1 MSAENSQAK
10 FLTGNLM
17 RHVTVMSLTSSIGLV
32 AVFAVDFVDMIF
44 ISMLG
49 HKELAAAVG
58 YAGSILFVTMSISI
72 GMSIATGA
80 LVARH
85 LGAGEIEHARLVTTH
100 VLIYAGVFACVFA
113 SVFWSFLTPL
123 TSLVGATGETLDLAV
138 DYLKIIVP
146 GMPFIMLGIAASAV
160 LRAYGD
166 ASKAMW
172 VTIIAGLV
180 NAVLDPILIFGMG
193 LELQGA
199 AIASLISRISL
210 MITAFWLLTRHYG
223 RFVRPDWGV
232 FKGDIMR
239 ITSIGFPA
247 MLTNIATP
255 IGAAYITRLM
265 AQFGEGAVAGMAIT
279 ARLTPISFAVVFAL
293 SGAIGPIVGQNFGAK
308 DMDRVSRAIR
318 DAMVF
323 TLVYVLLASLILFVL
338 RIPIADLFNAEGD
351 TRTLIYLFCGPL
363 ALTWFFNGVIFI
375 GNASFNNLGQPLT
388 STAINWGRNTVG
400 TIPFAAYGAVVW
412 GAEGVLIGQAFGGA
426 VFAVISWGI
435 TARLLRY
442 LRKHPEPPTRPSFV
456 QRARQ
461 VQLFFQRR

>member
-1 MSAENSQAK
+1 MPDTSQAK
-10 FLTGNLM
+10 FLTGSLM
-17 RHVTVMSLTSSIGLV
+17 RHVTVMSLTSSVGLV

-58 YAGSILFVTMSISI
+58 YAGSILFVTMSISV

-85 LGAGEIEHARLVTTH
+85 LGSGEVDRARLVTTH
-100 VLIYAGVFACVFA
+100 VLIYAGVFACLFA
-113 SVFWSFLTPL
+113 AVFWSFLTPL
-123 TSLVGATGETLDLAV
+123 TGLVGATGETRDLAV
-138 DYLKIIVP
+138 DYLRIIVP
-146 GMPFIMLGIAASAV
+146 GMPFIMLGMAASTV

-166 ASKAMW
+166 ARRAMW

-199 AIASLISRISL
+199 AIASLISRLSL
-210 MITAFWLLTRHYG
+210 MVTAFWLLTRRYG
-223 RFVRPDWGV
+223 GFVRPDMSV
-232 FKGDIMR
+232 LKQDIQR
-239 ITSIGFPA
+239 ITSIAFPA

-255 IGAAYITRLM
+255 IGAAYITRVM

-308 DMDRVSRAIR
+308 DMGRVSRAIR
-318 DAMVF
+318 DAVIF
-323 TLVYVLLASLILFVL
+323 TLVYVLLASLVLFIL
-338 RIPIADLFNAEGD
+338 RAPIADLFNAD
-351 TRTLIYLFCGPL
+351 DQARALIYLFCGPL

-375 GNASFNNLGQPLT
+375 GNASFNNLGRPLT
-388 STAINWGRNTVG
+388 STAINWGRNTLG
-400 TIPFAAYGAVVW
+400 TIPFAAYGATLW
-412 GAEGVLIGQAFGGA
+412 GAEGVLIGQAIGGA
-426 VFAVISWGI
+426 VFAAISWGY
-435 TARLLRY
+435 TVRLLGY
-442 LRKHPEPPTRPSFV
+442 LKSHPETPERPSFA